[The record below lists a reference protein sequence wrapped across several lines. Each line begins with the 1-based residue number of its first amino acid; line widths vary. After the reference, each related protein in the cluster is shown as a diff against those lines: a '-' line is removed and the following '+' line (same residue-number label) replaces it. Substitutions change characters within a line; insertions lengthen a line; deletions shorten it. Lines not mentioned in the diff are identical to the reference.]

1 MANIKNFLNK
11 LRSETGA
18 VSFKDSRYGEVS
30 NYIDTGSYALNRIIS
45 GSIHGGFPS
54 GRVIIIAG
62 NSETGKSRIAATC
75 MASALKAGYDHVFYF
90 DSEGGALRQFF
101 ESAGCDPDMIDQILV
116 ESVEDAQLKIL
127 QVYNMILEFK
137 EKEPNAKFLCVLD
150 SLGGLVAE
158 KVLRDA
164 DKGKVASEM
173 GGRAKLINSMV
184 KAITIPA
191 LKTDTAMLI
200 INHVYDDPS
209 SLFAQKIK
217 NQGGG
222 KGLQYMSRLTLQC
235 DRVLEKEE
243 DKNGDGF
250 YSGTNLKFFTVK
262 NMLCRPSL
270 ETKIYLDFKKGFV
283 NKYDGLF
290 DEAVRGG
297 FIISPSQGYYQVPS
311 WTDPEKKW
319 RQSQLEANEEVW
331 NTFIE
336 DFDKWS
342 LEELKYSSAAKDAIA
357 ESEKSLDE
365 IEKSTE
371 VQ

>member
-1 MANIKNFLNK
+1 MNI
-11 LRSETGA
+11 
-18 VSFKDSRYGEVS
+18 
-30 NYIDTGSYALNRIIS
+30 
-45 GSIHGGFPS
+45 
-54 GRVIIIAG
+54 
-62 NSETGKSRIAATC
+62 
-75 MASALKAGYDHVFYF
+75 
-90 DSEGGALRQFF
+90 
-101 ESAGCDPDMIDQILV
+101 
-116 ESVEDAQLKIL
+116 VEDL
-127 QVYNMILEFK
+127 YEELEI
-137 EKEPNAKFLCVLD
+137 ENIEIVEEPI
-150 SLGGLVAE
+150 
-158 KVLRDA
+158 
-164 DKGKVASEM
+164 EM
-173 GGRAKLINSMV
+173 YDIEVDDDHTFCITNSDIVSHNCNSMV

-191 LKTDTAMLI
+191 LKTDTAMII

-209 SLFAQKIK
+209 SLFTQKIK

-243 DKNGDGF
+243 DKNADGF

-270 ETKIYLDFKKGFV
+270 ETKIYLDFKKGFI

-311 WTDPEKKW
+311 WSDPEKKW

-342 LEELKYSSAAKDAIA
+342 LEELKYSSAAKEAIA
-357 ESEKSLDE
+357 EHEKQITEQNDE
-365 IEKSTE
+365 L
-371 VQ
+371 

>member
-1 MANIKNFLNK
+1 MANIKSFLNK
-11 LRSETGA
+11 LRNETGA
-18 VSFKDSRYGEVS
+18 VSFKDSRYGKVS
-30 NYIDTGSYALNRIIS
+30 HYIDTGSYALNRIIS
-45 GSIHGGFPS
+45 GSIHGGFPA

-75 MASALKAGYDHVFYF
+75 MASALKSGYEHIFYF
-90 DSEGGALRQFF
+90 DSEGGALCQFF
-101 ESAGCDPDMIDQILV
+101 ENVGCDPDMIDQILV
-116 ESVEDAQLKIL
+116 KSVEDAQLKIL
-127 QVYNMILEFK
+127 QVYNEIMEFK
-137 EKEPNAKFLCVLD
+137 KENPDAKFLCVLD

-158 KVLRDA
+158 KVLLDA

-173 GGRAKLINSMV
+173 GGRAKQVNNMV
-184 KAITIPA
+184 KALTIPA
-191 LKTDTAMLI
+191 LETDTAMII
-200 INHVYDDPS
+200 INHIYDDPS

-243 DKNGDGF
+243 DKNSEGF

-270 ETKIYLDFKKGFV
+270 ECKIYLDFKKGFI

-290 DEAVRGG
+290 EEAIRGG
-297 FIISPSQGYYQVPS
+297 FITCPSQGYYQVPS
-311 WTDPEKKW
+311 WTDPQKKW

-342 LEELKYSSAAKDAIA
+342 LEDLKYSSVAKEAIA
-357 ESEKSLDE
+357 KEESEINEEENKNISE
-365 IEKSTE
+365 
-371 VQ
+371 

>member
-173 GGRAKLINSMV
+173 GGRAKLCLAENTLV
-184 KAITIPA
+184 KLANGTYKEIKDIKVGDEVITHLSRVRKVTDSWKSSHTKYIKIKVKGEEIKMSLNHKMLVSRNGELQYIEA
-191 LKTDTAMLI
+191 KDILKTDKLI
-200 INHVYDDPS
+200 
-209 SLFAQKIK
+209 KIK
-217 NQGGG
+217 
-222 KGLQYMSRLTLQC
+222 
-235 DRVLEKEE
+235 
-243 DKNGDGF
+243 
-250 YSGTNLKFFTVK
+250 
-262 NMLCRPSL
+262 
-270 ETKIYLDFKKGFV
+270 
-283 NKYDGLF
+283 
-290 DEAVRGG
+290 
-297 FIISPSQGYYQVPS
+297 
-311 WTDPEKKW
+311 
-319 RQSQLEANEEVW
+319 
-331 NTFIE
+331 
-336 DFDKWS
+336 
-342 LEELKYSSAAKDAIA
+342 
-357 ESEKSLDE
+357 
-365 IEKSTE
+365 
-371 VQ
+371 